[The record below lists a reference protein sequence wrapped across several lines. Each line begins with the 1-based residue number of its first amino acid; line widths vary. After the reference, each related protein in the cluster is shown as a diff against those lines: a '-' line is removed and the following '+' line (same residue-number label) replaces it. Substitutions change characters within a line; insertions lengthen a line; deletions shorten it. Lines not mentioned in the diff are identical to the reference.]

1 MYQQEEFITAASRAV
16 RHWWVRQTSSF
27 HQFLTCSALSNS
39 LSFSGISPSSI
50 ATLDPWTW
58 KRDKWVKVSVSWVW
72 KSSQFT
78 PPWRVRSFQWC
89 NSNGCWSSTAHTLLL
104 ALGFPLCR
112 YIPVFKRD
120 ELFIHI
126 LATFKIFHSFL
137 TWSFFYLNEFF
148 IKCYFIIFDPR
159 VGDII

>member
-1 MYQQEEFITAASRAV
+1 MFQQEEFPTAASRAV
-16 RHWWVRQTSSF
+16 RHRWERRTSPF

-58 KRDKWVKVSVSWVW
+58 KRDEWVKPLNVCVSWVG
-72 KSSQFT
+72 KSSLIT
-78 PPWRVRSFQWC
+78 PPWRLRSFQWC
-89 NSNGCWSSTAHTLLL
+89 SSNGCWSSTAHTLLL

-112 YIPVFKRD
+112 YIPVFTRD

-126 LATFKIFHSFL
+126 PATFI
-137 TWSFFYLNEFF
+137 SFFKESFF
-148 IKCYFIIFDPR
+148 TWMSSSLKATSSSLTH
-159 VGDII
+159 V